1 MIGRKIGEESETPS
15 PELPSSNISTKHLF
29 FLKYWPTITVALSLS
44 IPIPMAMKDMKLLR
58 NINYVAKTVRFL
70 K

>member
-1 MIGRKIGEESETPS
+1 MIGRRIEDESETPR

-70 K
+70 

>member
-1 MIGRKIGEESETPS
+1 MIGRRIGEESETPS

-70 K
+70 